1 MPLTFSTLSSAT
13 TVGCTITL
21 LGCTN
26 AGVSGFFKSSIKILP
41 FSPEPYNIISLI
53 NKIYIVLN
61 KVKFHKT

>member
-26 AGVSGFFKSSIKILP
+26 AGVSGFFKSLIKILP
-41 FSPEPYNIISLI
+41 FSPEPCSKYKQYKNIQNIL
-53 NKIYIVLN
+53 
-61 KVKFHKT
+61 